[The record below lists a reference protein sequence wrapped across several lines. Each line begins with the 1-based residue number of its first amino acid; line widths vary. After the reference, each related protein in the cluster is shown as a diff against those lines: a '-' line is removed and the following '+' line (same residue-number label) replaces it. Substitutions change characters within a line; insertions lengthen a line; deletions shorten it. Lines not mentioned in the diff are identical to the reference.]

1 MSSSFGLGNWGN
13 RVYEKPVLLLTEFAE
28 KEYENPFKNFIETK
42 GIVKIN
48 GIIDVLETKTA
59 SYNSGVFGDMV
70 YTRPNV
76 KRIQELERQGLDYN
90 IEFFFNEVNI
100 GIVYLSAGKSIV
112 NKIKIVNNKFGSQ
125 SAEIDFNTLPNFD
138 IPPFTKVVIKKGLTH
153 LFTGEL
159 LIDTNQ
165 TTSQIRFK
173 ASGYYQY
180 LNKWKPSKNYT
191 FDSIDIGFIV
201 NSIMKSEIERRK
213 EGMTYNATKIK
224 VDTGRSLIS
233 LNDFMITE
241 ENSKFTIE
249 KLIST
254 MADLV
259 VYDYGVDAEG
269 DFFFLPKNSTVI
281 ENYFLGYNA
290 NDVALKTNYKDVK
303 NHLTITRQGNN
314 GFSIALI
321 DNNLTSQ
328 AKYGQKDFTYQVPSF
343 FNNSDAQIL
352 ADALLEQ
359 NSEPK
364 SIAEIKNINLDSDFV
379 NLTRGMYRI
388 VEDFKTTQVIYN
400 VVDDITGWSG
410 GVSLNTTN
418 LVFGRY
424 SLNVLIQNEVTLNQ
438 SFEGRIEKISFFIN
452 SSNSGKNLQ
461 FFIIQGENK
470 IFYDFEIF
478 QSNTWV
484 EITLNA
490 NVEDLT
496 GIGFLNLF
504 TVSQSFFLDKISFL
518 VQSNKSTLMELN
530 KIEYNLSNIGNTYNL
545 TLGQPEAKLEN
556 FVGSLIRQSQELELF
571 TNG

>member
-13 RVYEKPVLLLTEFAE
+13 RVYEKPVLLLTEFTE